1 MGRGLHFVSSENYIA
16 VMGFS
21 TVVLLLA
28 GVAAFTQAK
37 SVSKSA
43 TTEDT
48 LKRLIRLLKGDK
60 VSPPY
65 YGSGSGNYG
74 SGSGNYDFSS
84 SGSGDSYGS
93 YSGSGDNSG
102 SYGSYSSGDY
112 GSGSYGSYG
121 SYGSGYGSYSSG
133 YGSYSSGYGSDY
145 YGSGDDDKICI
156 PEWVAYHIES
166 MLWEHYQY
174 VSGSGYGSGSGD
186 YSGSYGSYGSGDY
199 SGSYGSYGSGDYSSS
214 GYSSSDNY
222 GSGSSSGMRA
232 TGIQMKKTQEVKDV
246 KKPKKSNKPSPAQ
259 MKSALRRALAQKT
272 KRGQMKKHE

>member
-84 SGSGDSYGS
+84 SGSGDYYGS
-93 YSGSGDNSG
+93 YSGSGDT
-102 SYGSYSSGDY
+102 
-112 GSGSYGSYG
+112 SGSYGSYG
-121 SYGSGYGSYSSG
+121 SGDDSYSSG
-133 YGSYSSGYGSDY
+133 YGSSSSGYGSDY
-145 YGSGDDDKICI
+145 YGSGD
-156 PEWVAYHIES
+156 
-166 MLWEHYQY
+166 
-174 VSGSGYGSGSGD
+174 G
-186 YSGSYGSYGSGDY
+186 
-199 SGSYGSYGSGDYSSS
+199 
-214 GYSSSDNY
+214 
-222 GSGSSSGMRA
+222 
-232 TGIQMKKTQEVKDV
+232 
-246 KKPKKSNKPSPAQ
+246 
-259 MKSALRRALAQKT
+259 
-272 KRGQMKKHE
+272 

>member
-21 TVVLLLA
+21 TVILLLV

-60 VSPPY
+60 LSAPY
-65 YGSGSGNYG
+65 SGYGSYGSYD

-93 YSGSGDNSG
+93 YSGSGDYGSG
-102 SYGSYSSGDY
+102 SYGSYSSDDY
-112 GSGSYGSYG
+112 GSGSGSYGSYGSGYGSYGSGYG

-133 YGSYSSGYGSDY
+133 YGSDDYS
-145 YGSGDDDKICI
+145 GSGDDDKICI

-174 VSGSGYGSGSGD
+174 VSGSGYGSG
-186 YSGSYGSYGSGDY
+186 
-199 SGSYGSYGSGDYSSS
+199 
-214 GYSSSDNY
+214 
-222 GSGSSSGMRA
+222 
-232 TGIQMKKTQEVKDV
+232 
-246 KKPKKSNKPSPAQ
+246 
-259 MKSALRRALAQKT
+259 
-272 KRGQMKKHE
+272 

>member
-21 TVVLLLA
+21 TVVLLLV

-60 VSPPY
+60 LSAPY
-65 YGSGSGNYG
+65 SGYGSYGYG

-93 YSGSGDNSG
+93 YSGSGD
-102 SYGSYSSGDY
+102 Y
-112 GSGSYGSYG
+112 GSGSYGSYGSGYDSYGSGYG

-133 YGSYSSGYGSDY
+133 YGSYS
-145 YGSGDDDKICI
+145 
-156 PEWVAYHIES
+156 
-166 MLWEHYQY
+166 
-174 VSGSGYGSGSGD
+174 
-186 YSGSYGSYGSGDY
+186 
-199 SGSYGSYGSGDYSSS
+199 
-214 GYSSSDNY
+214 
-222 GSGSSSGMRA
+222 
-232 TGIQMKKTQEVKDV
+232 
-246 KKPKKSNKPSPAQ
+246 
-259 MKSALRRALAQKT
+259 
-272 KRGQMKKHE
+272 

>member
-121 SYGSGYGSYSSG
+121 SYSSG

-145 YGSGDDDKICI
+145 YGSGNDDQICI
-156 PEWVAYHIES
+156 PEWLAYHIES

-174 VSGSGYGSGSGD
+174 VSGSGYGSDSWSSSGD
-186 YSGSYGSYGSGDY
+186 YSGSWGSYRYGSGDS
-199 SGSYGSYGSGDYSSS
+199 SGSSDYSSS
-214 GYSSSDNY
+214 GYDVGSGSGGSDWYDMY
-222 GSGSSSGMRA
+222 GSGSGRA
-232 TGIQMKKTQEVKDV
+232 AGIQMKKTQEVKEV

-259 MKSALRRALAQKT
+259 MKGALRRALAQKR
-272 KRGQMKKHE
+272 KQDQLKKHK

>member
-1 MGRGLHFVSSENYIA
+1 MGRGLHFVSSEISIA

-21 TVVLLLA
+21 TVILLLV

-43 TTEDT
+43 TTEDN

-65 YGSGSGNYG
+65 SGYGSYGYG

-93 YSGSGDNSG
+93 YSGSGDYSG

-112 GSGSYGSYG
+112 GSGSGSYG
-121 SYGSGYGSYSSG
+121 SYSSD
-133 YGSYSSGYGSDY
+133 YGSDY
-145 YGSGDDDKICI
+145 SGSGNDDQICI

-166 MLWEHYQY
+166 MLWEHQQY

-199 SGSYGSYGSGDYSSS
+199 SSS
-214 GYSSSDNY
+214 GYSSSDYY
-222 GSGSSSGMRA
+222 GSGSSSDVGSGSGWLDSWPEWYGSGSGSGMRA